1 MTNAVVVIVVGV
13 NGDGQRE
20 VLDLRV
26 DTEETGGMERVLRRP
41 DRADRGR
48 PGHQRRRAVR
58 VDALLH
64 AVNDQAGSAAVQ
76 AQFKPCDADAVMG
89 SGYKV
94 QTGISTWTLLR
105 RDVMR

>member
-26 DTEETGGMERVLRRP
+26 DTRETGGVERVLRRP
-41 DRADRGR
+41 D
-48 PGHQRRRAVR
+48 
-58 VDALLH
+58 
-64 AVNDQAGSAAVQ
+64 AVQ